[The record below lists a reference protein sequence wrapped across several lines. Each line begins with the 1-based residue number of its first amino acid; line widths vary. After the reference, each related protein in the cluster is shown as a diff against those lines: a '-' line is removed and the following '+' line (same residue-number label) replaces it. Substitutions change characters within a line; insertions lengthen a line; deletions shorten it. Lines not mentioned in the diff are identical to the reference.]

1 MNTVRCDACLY
12 GTLRVSG
19 WAGHTEP
26 SEQREEMLVGLEPGE
41 GGLPAGGDWERW
53 VEKATSYSTELFL
66 TCHQVRG

>member
-12 GTLRVSG
+12 GTLRASG

-41 GGLPAGGDWERW
+41 GGLPAGGDWER
-53 VEKATSYSTELFL
+53 
-66 TCHQVRG
+66 